1 MFGSHPTAVVLGLL
15 ACALPACADDPPAID
30 DTGES
35 QRPNWHQD
43 IAPIVHARC
52 VGCHRAG
59 GGAPFA
65 LDDYATASQWA
76 PMLSEAVDAGL
87 MPPWGARE
95 TTECRPTH
103 AWRND
108 LRPSAA
114 EAMALADWAAL
125 GAPEGDPALASP
137 LPPLVDRSLRDPSD
151 IFETPAPIVLE
162 PVDSY
167 ACISIDT
174 GLDHDVWITG
184 AALLPNNEA
193 VVHHALIMLD
203 TAGES
208 AALAG
213 PDGRYPCE
221 ELPMGTMLGS
231 YFPGSFPTEMPDG
244 VGIPFP
250 VGARIVL
257 NVHYH
262 PTGRGQDVDQSSL
275 AVRWTSD
282 PPAYDALI
290 SSIGNATNTAG
301 GLLPGPNDP
310 NGEPTFRIPAGAGGH
325 TETMQI
331 TVPVGPVELI
341 MLGPHMHHVGTDLRV
356 TLERDGQTH
365 CLLQNPNWDP
375 DWQGIYG
382 IDAEL
387 GEFPTL
393 APGDVLTLRC
403 TYDNTLANPSVV
415 EALAEYG
422 LDSPITVNFGAAGL
436 DEMCMLVF
444 GIAVPR

>member
-1 MFGSHPTAVVLGLL
+1 MFGSHPAAVVLVML
-15 ACALPACADDPPAID
+15 ASLLPACADDPQAVD
-30 DTGES
+30 DPES

-43 IAPIVHARC
+43 IAPIVHGRC

-59 GGAPFA
+59 GVAPFA
-65 LDDYATASQWA
+65 LDTHATASQWA
-76 PMLSEAVDAGL
+76 PMLTEAVDAGL

-95 TTECRPTH
+95 TAECQPTH
-103 AWRND
+103 GWRND
-108 LRPSAA
+108 MRPSAA
-114 EAMALADWAAL
+114 EAAALADWAAI
-125 GAPEGDPALASP
+125 GAPEGDPAQASP
-137 LPPLVDRSLRDPSD
+137 LPAPVDRSLADPSD
-151 IFETPAPIVLE
+151 IFENPAPIVVE
-162 PVDSY
+162 AVDSY

-184 AALLPNNEA
+184 VELLPDNEA

-203 TAGES
+203 ATGES

-213 PDGRYPCE
+213 PDGRYPCDD
-221 ELPMGTMLGS
+221 LPMGAMLGS

-250 VGARIVL
+250 VGARIVI
-257 NVHYH
+257 NYHYH
-262 PTGRGQDVDQSSL
+262 PTGLGQDVDQSSL

-290 SSIGNATNTAG
+290 STIGNATTATA

-310 NGEPTFRIPAGAGGH
+310 NGEPTFRIPAGASGH

-341 MLGPHMHHVGTDLRV
+341 MLGPHMHHVATDLRV

-365 CLLQNPNWDP
+365 CLLQNPKWDP
-375 DWQGIYG
+375 DWQLVYG
-382 IDAEL
+382 IDANL
-387 GEFPTL
+387 GSFPTL
-393 APGDVLTLRC
+393 IAGDVLTLRC
-403 TYDNTLANPSVV
+403 TYDNTLDNPAVV

-422 LDSPITVNFGAAGL
+422 LDAPITVNFGAAGL
-436 DEMCMLVF
+436 DEMCMIVF